1 MSDTLT
7 VNQALAKV
15 MAELPAI
22 GKDAQASAQQG
33 GYAYR
38 GIEAITGHV
47 QPLFAQ
53 HGVVTIPSVR
63 TVEVRDL
70 VVNGKP
76 WTDTTL
82 VVDYTLVGPDG
93 STLNATCV
101 GMGRDNSDKGANKAM
116 TQAFKYLLL
125 QVLCISDAK
134 DDADGT
140 TVEADAGRSEP
151 MANRE
156 QTLQF
161 TALCEAAGM
170 DKDDRKAMVGKP
182 WNQVTR
188 DEAADLIAQL
198 IASDGLELTKTQAG
212 GWMAFKAGSE
222 PFDVSPD
229 APRADT
235 PGEPEAQGDV
245 GPHAP
250 VSPSEP
256 TRDDQ
261 GRPVPP
267 NRAATK

>member
-1 MSDTLT
+1 MNLTEPRLT
-7 VNQALAKV
+7 VHEALAQV
-15 MAELPAI
+15 MADLPAI
-22 GKDAQASAQQG
+22 GKDDHASQQQG

-38 GIEAITGHV
+38 GIEAITRHV
-47 QPLFAQ
+47 QPLFAK
-53 HGVVTIPSVR
+53 HGVVTIPAVR
-63 TVEVRDL
+63 SVEVKDL

-93 STLNATCV
+93 SSLTATCV
-101 GMGRDNSDKGANKAM
+101 GVGRDNADKGANKAM

-188 DEAADLIAQL
+188 DEAAELIAKL
-198 IASDGLELTKTQAG
+198 IASDNLVLAKNNAG
-212 GWMAFKAGSE
+212 GWMAYPEGTE
-222 PFDVSPD
+222 PFTLEDP
-229 APRADT
+229 
-235 PGEPEAQGDV
+235 
-245 GPHAP
+245 
-250 VSPSEP
+250 
-256 TRDDQ
+256 
-261 GRPVPP
+261 
-267 NRAATK
+267 K